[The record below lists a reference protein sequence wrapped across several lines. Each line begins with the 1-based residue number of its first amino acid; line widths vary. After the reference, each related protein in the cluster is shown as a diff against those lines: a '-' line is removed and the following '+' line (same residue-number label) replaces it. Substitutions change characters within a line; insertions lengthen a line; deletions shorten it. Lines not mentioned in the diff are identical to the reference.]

1 MNGNMNKRRRNLN
14 GLMIAAL
21 ASAGLGIGCTPVP
34 GEVGPGIPI
43 GPVDCNDLKFG
54 SLMMNEV
61 PFPGVDVNIIHA
73 NTTFKVRWFA
83 QFERGSN
90 MNYFGFT
97 GDYVASVTIL
107 KDGMEV
113 FYEEIDATPINV
125 ASGEYDEVILPAGLP
140 AGTYLVRVVL
150 DINGEVDQCNDL
162 GFVINNIR
170 EAELTI
176 DPDPIDDIATE
187 TSGQP
192 GDSGQ
197 RDTPNTR

>member
-1 MNGNMNKRRRNLN
+1 MNGNKNKRQRSFN

-43 GPVDCNDLKFG
+43 GPVDCNDLKAG
-54 SLMMNEV
+54 ALMIYEI
-61 PFPGVDVNIIHA
+61 PFPQEDSDVVHA
-73 NTTFKVRWFA
+73 STTFKVRWFA
-83 QFERGSN
+83 EYERGSN
-90 MNYFGFT
+90 MNFFGFT
-97 GDYVASVTIL
+97 GDYIASVTIL
-107 KDGMEV
+107 ENGMEV

-162 GFVINNIR
+162 GFVLNNVR

-176 DPDPIDDIATE
+176 VPEPIDDEAAG
-187 TSGQP
+187 TSGQGSNAGP
-192 GDSGQ
+192 RG
-197 RDTPNTR
+197 TPAGR

>member
-1 MNGNMNKRRRNLN
+1 MNGNMDKRRRSLN
-14 GLMIAAL
+14 VLMIAAL
-21 ASAGLGIGCTPVP
+21 ASTGLGTGCTPVP

-43 GPVDCNDLKFG
+43 GPVDCNDLKFA
-54 SLMMNEV
+54 SLTIYEV
-61 PFPGVDVNIIHA
+61 PFPQQDSYVVHA
-73 NTTFKVRWFA
+73 DTTFKVRWFA
-83 QFERGSN
+83 EFERGSN

-140 AGTYLVRVVL
+140 AGTYLVCVVL
-150 DINGEVDQCNDL
+150 DINGEVEQCNDL
-162 GFVINNIR
+162 EFVFNNVS

-176 DPDPIDDIATE
+176 EPEPIDDIATE
-187 TSGQP
+187 NSGQP
-192 GDSGQ
+192 SDSGP
-197 RDTPNTR
+197 RGTPNTR